1 MNKIIDL
8 DFDEM
13 DMESGVFAISVV
25 NDPAMK
31 SDFITLSGESDQ
43 MNLAAIDDNKML
55 LMGAVMIP
63 NKVIPRK
70 NGTKIRFS
78 KEVIRKASEVYFKR
92 GYQQESTLEHKQD
105 EKLAGMT
112 VVESWIVEDSSKDKS
127 AIYGLDAPIGSWIV
141 SMKCDNDEIYE
152 LAKQGQINGFSIEG
166 IFPDRTEVKLN
177 AELDSYSNEDLEA
190 LSALC
195 EVAEKLADSKDEAKE
210 FIKSLIMFKNK

>member
-13 DMESGVFAISVV
+13 DLESGVFAISVV
-25 NDPAMK
+25 SDPAMK
-31 SDFITLSGESDQ
+31 SDFITLSNEGDQ
-43 MNLAAIDDNKML
+43 MNLAAIDDKKML

-63 NKVIPRK
+63 NKIIPRK
-70 NGTKIRFS
+70 NGTNIRFS

-112 VVESWIVEDSSKDKS
+112 VVESWIVEDADKDKS
-127 AIYGLDAPIGSWIV
+127 AIYGLDTPVGSWVV
-141 SMKCDNDEIYE
+141 SMKCDNDEVYE

-166 IFPDRTEVKLN
+166 IFPDRSEVALS
-177 AELDSYSNEDLEA
+177 AELSNYSNEDLEA

-195 EVAEKLADSKDEAKE
+195 EVAEQLADTKQEAKE
-210 FIKSLIMFKNK
+210 FIKSLIMYKNR

>member
-13 DMESGVFAISVV
+13 DLESGVFAISVV

-31 SDFITLSGESDQ
+31 SDFITLSNEGDQ
-43 MNLAAIDDNKML
+43 MNLAAIDDKKML

-63 NKVIPRK
+63 NKIIPRK
-70 NGTKIRFS
+70 NGTQIRFS

-112 VVESWIVEDSSKDKS
+112 VVESWIVEDNAKDKS
-127 AIYGLDAPIGSWIV
+127 AIYGLDAPVGSWIV
-141 SMKCDNDEIYE
+141 
-152 LAKQGQINGFSIEG
+152 
-166 IFPDRTEVKLN
+166 
-177 AELDSYSNEDLEA
+177 
-190 LSALC
+190 
-195 EVAEKLADSKDEAKE
+195 
-210 FIKSLIMFKNK
+210 